1 MRQLIYI
8 YVEKDSND
16 DSNSDDEVVIV
27 KSNKKKTECKQT
39 IKPENSYNDLLY
51 QSSLEKMQNK
61 MMNERAKSLISC
73 VTPSYY

>member
-1 MRQLIYI
+1 MRQLIFI

-39 IKPENSYNDLLY
+39 IKPENS
-51 QSSLEKMQNK
+51 
-61 MMNERAKSLISC
+61 
-73 VTPSYY
+73 